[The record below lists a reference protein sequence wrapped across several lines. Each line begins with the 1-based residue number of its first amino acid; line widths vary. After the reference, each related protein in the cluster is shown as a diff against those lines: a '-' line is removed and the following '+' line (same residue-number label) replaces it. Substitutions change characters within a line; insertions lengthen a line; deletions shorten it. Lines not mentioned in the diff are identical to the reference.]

1 MIDTHAHIDSFD
13 DTKLKE
19 VLERAKKVNIEKIIN
34 PSAEPSNFERVLKIA
49 NENDFVYAALGVH
62 PEETDK
68 FKEDTLETIKELAL
82 KNKKVVAI
90 GEIGLDYYWT
100 TETKEKQKEIFR
112 VQTELAKELKLPL
125 IIHDREAHEDTFNIL
140 KSADLGDI
148 KVIMHCFSGSIEF
161 MKQCVKEGYYI
172 ALGGVVTFK
181 NAVKPKEVAKSVP
194 LERLLIET
202 DCPYLAPVPYR
213 GKENEPSYII
223 ESAKCIAEIKG
234 ISFEELERITTKNA
248 VEVFN
253 L

>member
-19 VLERAKKVNIEKIIN
+19 VLERAKEVNIEKIIN
-34 PSAEPSNFERVLKIA
+34 PSAEPDNFERIIKISE
-49 NENDFVYAALGVH
+49 ENDFIYAALGVH
-62 PEETDK
+62 PEEVDK
-68 FKEDTLETIKELAL
+68 FKEDTLDEIRELS

-100 TETKEKQKEIFR
+100 TDTKEKQKEIFSK
-112 VQTELAKELKLPL
+112 QLELAKELNLPV
-125 IIHDREAHEDTFNIL
+125 IIHDREAHEDTFNLL
-140 KSADLGDI
+140 KNADLGDL
-148 KVIMHCFSGSIEF
+148 KVIMHCFSGSSEF

-181 NAVKPKEVAKSVP
+181 NAVKPKEVAKNVP
-194 LERLLIET
+194 IERLLIET

-213 GKENEPSYII
+213 GKENEPSFMI

-234 ISFEELERITTKNA
+234 ITLEELDKQTTKNA
-248 VEVFN
+248 LEVFKI
-253 L
+253 